1 MKLALDCL
9 PCFIDQVLRLARSTE
24 LDTDLTRNLMNQAWE
39 IMKDSPVD
47 VTPPEVARQVYR
59 LVYDASGQENPLLT
73 LKENCTKRALAV
85 YPELKKH
92 VRDAKSPLAEALK
105 LAVAGNVID
114 FGQASSF
121 DLMKEIEMVLSATF
135 PIFDFAPFQ
144 KAQDESEQIL
154 YIADNA
160 GETVFDRILIEEL
173 SKPVVYAVRDE
184 PIQND
189 ADINDALDAGVDQ
202 VAQVISSGANTP
214 GAVLKLCN
222 ETFLELY
229 NDPSTMVISKGQG
242 NYEALSDETRPI
254 FYLLKVKCNHFSHV
268 VGVPE
273 GSYVVQL
280 KA

>member
-1 MKLALDCL
+1 MKLALDCV
-9 PCFIDQVLRLARSTE
+9 PCFIEQVVRLSAE
-24 LDTDLTRNLMNQAWE
+24 LGLDDGLTRTLMDEAWTIIKE
-39 IMKDSPVD
+39 SPED
-47 VTPPEVARQVYR
+47 ATPPEVARYVFQPVYEAANHA
-59 LVYDASGQENPLLT
+59 DPLIG
-73 LKENCTKRALAV
+73 LKQNYTKLALSL
-85 YPELKKH
+85 YPELKGH
-92 VRDAKSPLAEALK
+92 VRGSKNPLAEALK

-114 FGQASSF
+114 YGQGSSF

-135 PIFDFAPFQ
+135 PIFDFTPFQ
-144 KAQDESEQIL
+144 QAQDETEQIL

-189 ADINDALDAGVDQ
+189 ATIDDALDAGVDQ

-222 ETFLELY
+222 DTFMDLY
-229 NDPSTMVISKGQG
+229 NNPATMVISKGQG